1 MTSNGSLALFGKPC
15 NSIWKVTFKFIL
27 SLTKKNHFGI
37 NQTRKS
43 SNGLFLWANIE
54 TLSGSNYV
62 YSLYQD
68 SAHLFFGSSSFLF
81 EKIQSENSRINWF
94 LISTRLWKYF
104 NKEDNLLWAGQ
115 WPPDSLIYHCNLPSK
130 RTIFVFLRIKG
141 CDKKLSTG
149 SSLLFSCEVLVLYLQ
164 YSLHINSITFWLCK
178 LVLVN
183 WLDYLTMDRF
193 SRSWLG

>member
-1 MTSNGSLALFGKPC
+1 VAIRTIQWSGTESDNRKRGRVVVVAVRARWDSFFESSVVC
-15 NSIWKVTFKFIL
+15 SII
-27 SLTKKNHFGI
+27 SFGI
-37 NQTRKS
+37 HFDTQS
-43 SNGLFLWANIE
+43 SVLQLCLSEYSYAFLWANIE

-68 SAHLFFGSSSFLF
+68 SAHLFFCSSSFLF

-130 RTIFVFLRIKG
+130 RTICLALKPQ
-141 CDKKLSTG
+141 
-149 SSLLFSCEVLVLYLQ
+149 E
-164 YSLHINSITFWLCK
+164 HIS
-178 LVLVN
+178 
-183 WLDYLTMDRF
+183 
-193 SRSWLG
+193 